1 MNKKK
6 LIINFQILTFTP
18 NNKKTLLF
26 LHNYWLITPLVVNL
40 IRIIKFSVNI
50 EIGLNKKVR
59 RAYGIDEIA
68 LVPGT
73 RTLDYDLTNPSWSI
87 GNIER
92 QIPIIASAMDS
103 VVDVNTAVELSNLGA
118 LGVLNME
125 GIQTRYEKPNEIL
138 SQISSV
144 GKSEFVPF
152 MQKIYS
158 EPIKEKLI
166 LQRIN
171 EIKEK
176 GGIAALSGTPQ
187 AAIKFKETLLNSKI
201 DLFFLQGT
209 VVSTE
214 HLGLDGKETLN
225 IENLCQSLKVPVIA
239 GNCVTYGVAELLMRA
254 GVSGLMVGIGP
265 GAACTSRGVLGIGIP
280 QATAISDCSSARD
293 DYFDE
298 TGRYV
303 PIIGDGGIITG
314 GDICKCLACGADAV
328 MIGSPIARSSSAPG
342 NGFHWGMATPSPV
355 LPRGTRIEVGST
367 GSLERIIKGP
377 ALLDD
382 GTHNLLGAIRTSM
395 STLGA
400 KNIKEMH
407 NVDIVIAPS
416 LLTEGKVY
424 QKAQQLGMGK

>member
-1 MNKKK
+1 M
-6 LIINFQILTFTP
+6 
-18 NNKKTLLF
+18 F
-26 LHNYWLITPLVVNL
+26 LNNYWLITPLVVNL
-40 IRIIKFSVNI
+40 FRINKKIVDI

-87 GNIER
+87 GNLKRE
-92 QIPIIASAMDS
+92 IPIIASAMDS
-103 VVDVNTAVELSNLGA
+103 VVDVDTAVELSELGA

-125 GIQTRYEKPNEIL
+125 GIQTRYENPKEIL

-144 GKSEFVPF
+144 GKSEFVPL

-158 EPIKEKLI
+158 EPIKEDLI
-166 LQRIN
+166 IKRIN

-187 AAIKFKETLLNSKI
+187 AAIKFKETLIKSKI

-214 HLGLDGKETLN
+214 HLGMNGKETLN
-225 IENLCQSLKVPVIA
+225 IKSLCKSLKIPVVA
-239 GNCVTYGVAELLMRA
+239 GNCVTYEVADLLMKAGVA
-254 GVSGLMVGIGP
+254 GLMVGIGP

-293 DYFDE
+293 DYFEE

-303 PIIGDGGIITG
+303 PIIADGGIITG

-328 MIGSPIARSSSAPG
+328 MIGSPIAKSSSAPG
-342 NGFHWGMATPSPV
+342 NGFHWGMATPSPI

-382 GTHNLLGAIRTSM
+382 GTHNLIGAIRTSM

-400 KNIKEMH
+400 KNIKEMQK
-407 NVDIVIAPS
+407 VEIVIAPS

-424 QKAQQLGMGK
+424 QKAQRLGMGK